1 MSLSRPQNRSM
12 PESAEPPPASCA
24 EQHRCVGNHGI
35 RGSGRFGGEIRALRV
50 AQADEDAAQAQARRM
65 AQLVTN
71 LRVENDALFLK
82 LARVS
87 QAIRVLAGDL
97 ANSRR
102 ECRRKHLEL
111 ESLRALLASS
121 SAAPDSNATVDMVA
135 SPARGSAD
143 TRGPAG
149 RSSRCV
155 AGSGAPTVRGRP

>member
-1 MSLSRPQNRSM
+1 M

-24 EQHRCVGNHGI
+24 EQHRRVGNHGI
-35 RGSGRFGGEIRALRV
+35 RGSGRFGGEIRALR
-50 AQADEDAAQAQARRM
+50 AARADEDAAQAEARRM
-65 AQLVTN
+65 AQLVTD

-121 SAAPDSNATVDMVA
+121 SVAPDSNVTVDSA
-135 SPARGSAD
+135 ACPPRGSAD
-143 TRGPAG
+143 TRGPTG
-149 RSSRCV
+149 PSNRRV
-155 AGSGAPTVRGRP
+155 AGSGPRTVGGRP